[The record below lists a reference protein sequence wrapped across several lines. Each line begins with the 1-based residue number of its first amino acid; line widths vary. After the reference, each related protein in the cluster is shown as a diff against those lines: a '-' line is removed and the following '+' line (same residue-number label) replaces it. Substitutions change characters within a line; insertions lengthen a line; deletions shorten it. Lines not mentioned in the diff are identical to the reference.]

1 MMKRVVLVVAFLV
14 VASLAAMAGGLPD
27 VSKYTK
33 PNGLPVCST
42 VVECFNVG
50 FQSGYDSGFQAGFQS
65 GFNAGF
71 AAASK

>member
-1 MMKRVVLVVAFLV
+1 MKQVVLVVAFLI
-14 VASLAAMAGGLPD
+14 VASLAAMANNLPD
-27 VSKYTK
+27 ASNYPKT
-33 PNGLPVCST
+33 NGLPVCST